1 MSSTVDVIVIGAGH
15 AGCEAA
21 LASARMGA
29 NTLLLT
35 MNNDRIAYMSCNP
48 AIGGQAKGQL
58 AREVDALGG
67 EMGINTDKSALQ
79 YKRLNASKGP
89 AVRSSRAQCDKVF
102 YSLRMK
108 ETVEGQAN
116 LTVAQREVWDF
127 LVEGGRVVG
136 VKTNFGEDIRSR
148 AVILTAGTFMR
159 SIMHCGSSQAEGGR
173 SGDSSANAISR
184 SLNNL
189 GLQLVRLKTGT
200 PARLKKSSIRFDLLQ
215 REDGDERPVPFSF
228 YTIPQPFPLLPQLPC
243 YLTYTNARTH
253 EIIAEARDRSPMFTG
268 AITGRGPRYCPSI
281 EDKVFR
287 FADKDRHQIFLEPE
301 SLYSAEIYANG
312 LSTSLPLETQTAFL
326 RSIAGLENVEIAR
339 PGYAVEYDAINPV
352 VLRHTLS
359 CKDIPGLY
367 LAGQVNG
374 TSGYEEAAAQG
385 LMAGINAALEVKGR
399 DPFVLGRSDAYI
411 GVLIDD
417 LVTKGVDEP
426 YRMFTSR
433 CEYRL
438 LLREDNADQR
448 LAAKGRELGLLDGE
462 KWKVFHVK
470 QSSISSLTESMK
482 ASYIYPRQVEENAER
497 FQALGLSNIKD
508 RTSLFDLLKRPEWNV
523 ARLRGEGFLNAAHPE
538 GLPAWMAPF
547 VDECVDV
554 EAKYE
559 GYIRRELELLDKV
572 KAQEERKIPEGFAY
586 GDVGGLSIEVIE
598 RLKRTRPATLG
609 QAMRVPGVTPAAG
622 ALLFVH
628 LEKRGRAPAPKVRET
643 TF

>member
-1 MSSTVDVIVIGAGH
+1 MSEKVDVIVIGAGH

-21 LASARMGA
+21 LAAARMGCR
-29 NTLLLT
+29 TYLLT

-79 YKRLNASKGP
+79 YKRLNSSKGP

-108 ETVEGQAN
+108 ETVESQPN
-116 LTVAQREVWDF
+116 LSVIQREVSDF
-127 LVEGGRVVG
+127 VVEGGRVVG
-136 VKTNFGEDIRSR
+136 IRTNFDEIIRAG

-173 SGDSSANAISR
+173 SGDTSANAISD
-184 SLNNL
+184 SLKRL
-189 GLQLVRLKTGT
+189 GLSLVRLKTGT
-200 PARLKKSSIRFDLLQ
+200 PARLKKGSINFELTQ
-215 REDGDERPVPFSF
+215 AEWGDKDPVPFSF
-228 YTIPQPFPLLPQLPC
+228 YTIPSPFPILPQMPC
-243 YLTYTNARTH
+243 FLTYTNSATH
-253 EIIAEARDRSPMFTG
+253 EVIAEAKDRSPMFSG

-301 SLYSAEIYANG
+301 SQFSQEIYANG
-312 LSTSLPLETQTAFL
+312 LSTSLPLDVQEKFL
-326 RSIAGLENVEIAR
+326 RTIKGLEKVEIAR
-339 PGYAVEYDAINPV
+339 PGYAVEYDAINP
-352 VLRHTLS
+352 LILKHNLS
-359 CKDIPGLY
+359 CKDVPGLY

-385 LMAGINAALEVKGR
+385 LMAGINAALEIKGQN
-399 DPFVLGRSDAYI
+399 PFVLGRGEAYI

-448 LAAKGRELGLLDGE
+448 LASKGRELGLLGDE
-462 KWKVFHVK
+462 KWKTFETK
-470 QSSISSLTESMK
+470 QAAISSLGQQLQTTFL
-482 ASYIYPRQVEENAER
+482 YPKEFEEHPEKYEGISSLR
-497 FQALGLSNIKD
+497 DRLALS
-508 RTSLFDLLKRPEWNV
+508 DLLKRPEWSV
-523 ARLRGEGFLNAAHPE
+523 DRFLSSGF
-538 GLPAWMAPF
+538 MAYEAPSDLAPWLERF
-547 VDECVDV
+547 VK
-554 EAKYE
+554 EASEVSVKYE
-559 GYIRRELELLDKV
+559 GYIKRELELLEKV
-572 KAQEERKIPEGFAY
+572 QAQENRRIPEAFAY
-586 GDVGGLSIEVIE
+586 EKVPGLSIEVSE
-598 RLKRTRPATLG
+598 RLKKVRPGTLG
-609 QAMRVPGVTPAAG
+609 QALRIPGVTPAAG
-622 ALLFVH
+622 ALLYVH
-628 LEKRGRAPAPKVRET
+628 LEKFKPSQTATV
-643 TF
+643 

>member
-1 MSSTVDVIVIGAGH
+1 MSENVDVIVIGAGH

-21 LASARMGA
+21 LAAARMGCR
-29 NTLLLT
+29 TFLLT

-108 ETVEGQAN
+108 ETVESQPN
-116 LTVAQREVWDF
+116 LSVIQREVKDF
-127 LVEGGRVVG
+127 VVEGGRVVG
-136 VKTNFGEDIRSR
+136 IRTNFDEIIRAG

-159 SIMHCGSSQAEGGR
+159 SIMHCGSNQTEGGR
-173 SGDSSANAISR
+173 SGDTSANAISD
-184 SLNNL
+184 SLKRL
-189 GLQLVRLKTGT
+189 GLSLVRLKTGT
-200 PARLKKSSIRFDLLQ
+200 PARLKKGSINFELTQ
-215 REDGDERPVPFSF
+215 PEWGDKDPVPFSF
-228 YTIPQPFPLLPQLPC
+228 YNIPSPFPILPQMPC
-243 YLTYTNARTH
+243 FLTYTNSATH
-253 EIIAEARDRSPMFTG
+253 EVIAEAKDRSPMFSG

-301 SLYSAEIYANG
+301 SQFSQEIYANG
-312 LSTSLPLETQTAFL
+312 LSTSLPLDVQEKFL
-326 RSIAGLENVEIAR
+326 RTIKGLEKVEIAR
-339 PGYAVEYDAINPV
+339 PGYAVEYDAINP
-352 VLRHTLS
+352 LILKHNLS
-359 CKDIPGLY
+359 CKDVPGLY

-385 LMAGINAALEVKGR
+385 LMAGINAALEIKGQN
-399 DPFVLGRSDAYI
+399 PFVLGRGDAYI

-448 LAAKGRELGLLDGE
+448 LAPKGRELGLLSDE
-462 KWKVFHVK
+462 KWKTFETK
-470 QSSISSLTESMK
+470 QAAISSLGQQLQSTFL
-482 ASYIYPRQVEENAER
+482 YPKDFEEHPEKYEGISSLR
-497 FQALGLSNIKD
+497 DRLALS
-508 RTSLFDLLKRPEWNV
+508 DLLKRPEWAV
-523 ARLRGEGFLNAAHPE
+523 DRFLSSGFMTYEAPSD
-538 GLPAWMAPF
+538 LPAWLSRF
-547 VDECVDV
+547 VK
-554 EAKYE
+554 EASEISVKYE
-559 GYIRRELELLDKV
+559 GYIKRELELLEKV
-572 KAQEERKIPEGFAY
+572 QAQENRRIPDAFSFEA
-586 GDVGGLSIEVIE
+586 VPGLSIEVSE
-598 RLKRTRPATLG
+598 RLKKVRPATLG
-609 QAMRVPGVTPAAG
+609 QALRIPGVTPAAG
-622 ALLFVH
+622 ALLYVH
-628 LEKRGRAPAPKVRET
+628 LEKFKPSPTAAL
-643 TF
+643 